1 MMSDLPKADVVMVNP
16 THVAVALRYDPAK
29 GAPRVIAKGAGAIAA
44 KIREKATEHRI
55 PMVQDVPLARTLYK
69 SVELGQE
76 IPPELYVAVAR
87 VLAFVMSLK
96 AKGAAAGLHRNPV
109 AA

>member
-1 MMSDLPKADVVMVNP
+1 
-16 THVAVALRYDPAK
+16 
-29 GAPRVIAKGAGAIAA
+29 
-44 KIREKATEHRI
+44 
-55 PMVQDVPLARTLYK
+55 MVQNIELARTLYK
-69 SVELGQE
+69 AVELGQE

-96 AKGAAAGLHRNPV
+96 AKGAAAGLHRQ